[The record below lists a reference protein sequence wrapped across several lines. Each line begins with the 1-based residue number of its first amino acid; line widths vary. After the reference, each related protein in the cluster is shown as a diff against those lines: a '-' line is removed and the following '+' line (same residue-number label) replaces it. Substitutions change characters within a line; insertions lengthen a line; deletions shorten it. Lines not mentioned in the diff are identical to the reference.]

1 MKPISPMHF
10 CPGKR
15 KQELKS
21 HMKQNA
27 FNKVLNQYNDSLN
40 TSNIKVNSPPPKI
53 LELQQKTVRSQV
65 VSPKPLPKM
74 NYIPSVSVSP

>member
-1 MKPISPMHF
+1 MKPISPMYF
-10 CPGKR
+10 SPNKR

-40 TSNIKVNSPPPKI
+40 TSNIKVNSPPQKI
-53 LELQQKTVRSQV
+53 LEL
-65 VSPKPLPKM
+65 
-74 NYIPSVSVSP
+74 